1 MTTHSHQ
8 FLQEEIPGIPEALG
22 TLVTQDREVEIQE
35 ILEIHE
41 LQEIRGTLAAG
52 EALPQELRVGWPQWI
67 LMVAAPLAPILLTR
81 PGDPTLAILA
91 ARLVDILPDE
101 ADPLQDMDHHAP
113 AVHPTACR
121 RQVEATQC
129 Q

>member
-8 FLQEEIPGIPEALG
+8 FLREEIPGTPEALG
-22 TLVTQDREVEIQE
+22 TPVTQDREVE

-52 EALPQELRVGWPQWI
+52 EALPQELRVGWPPWI

-101 ADPLQDMDHHAP
+101 ADLLQDMDHHAP
-113 AVHPTACR
+113 AVHPTVCR
-121 RQVEATQC
+121 HQVEATQC